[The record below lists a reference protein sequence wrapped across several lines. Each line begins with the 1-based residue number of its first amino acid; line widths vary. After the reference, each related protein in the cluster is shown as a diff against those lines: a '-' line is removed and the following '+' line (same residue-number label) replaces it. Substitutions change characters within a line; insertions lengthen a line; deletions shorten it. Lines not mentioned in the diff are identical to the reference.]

1 MTSHVRLAVMALML
15 ALPIGCKRTE
25 STDAPSSGGPM
36 SGGAPPAV
44 TRTQPSPATT
54 QAAPAGRAVAEP
66 GRGGPVIINGSGP
79 GSPGTR

>member
-1 MTSHVRLAVMALML
+1 MTSHVHLALIALMFT
-15 ALPIGCKRTE
+15 AVVGCKRTA
-25 STDAPSSGGPM
+25 STDAPSSGGM

-44 TRTQPSPATT
+44 TTTQPLPATT